1 MTLILGLCG
10 AAGSGK
16 NAAAFHLVR
25 DYSAASY
32 AFADP
37 LYAAVSVITGLSVA
51 DLQNRA
57 TKERDLGW
65 LPASPRRLLQTIG
78 TEWGRET
85 IHPMIWIMATLRR
98 IDAERPHL
106 AVITDV
112 RFENEAEA
120 IHERGGAVWKIV
132 RPGAGLA
139 GDAGSHSSEA
149 GIPDHLV
156 DDEILN
162 DGPLATLDQRLDEAW
177 RRLQSDIMR

>member
-1 MTLILGLCG
+1 MIIGLCG

-16 NAAAFHLVR
+16 NAAAQYLCRKYRAVQF
-25 DYSAASY
+25 

-37 LYAAVSVITGLSVA
+37 LYAAISAITGLSVA
-51 DLQNRA
+51 DLQDRRR
-57 TKERDLGW
+57 KEAELDW

-85 IHPMIWIMATLRR
+85 IHPEIWVMATLRR
-98 IDAERPHL
+98 IDASEAGV

-112 RFENEAEA
+112 RFDNEAEA
-120 IHERGGAVWKIV
+120 IRRRGGYVWRIV

-139 GDAGSHSSEA
+139 GEAAAHSSEQ

-156 DDEILN
+156 DDEVLN
-162 DGPLATLDQRLDEAW
+162 DGDLTRLDQRLDAAW
-177 RRLQSDIMR
+177 LRLQHDTMK